1 MEKVLSSIR
10 ELSSKG
16 SIVNWFPNIREDLK
30 TYQGD
35 WTCQGFWIMTVYRFG
50 RWRYSISNPFLRKPF
65 SFLYKVMFKV
75 IQILTGTE
83 LPCEVAVGRGFRIDH
98 CAGIVISGFASF
110 GEHCILRNGVTVG
123 LRRVTEPSAPK
134 VGNYVDIGAGAK
146 ILGNI
151 TIGDHVTVGANAVVL
166 EDVPSHSIAV
176 GVPAKIIKRNGYE
189 L

>member
-1 MEKVLSSIR
+1 MEKVLPSIH
-10 ELSSKG
+10 ELSTKG
-16 SIVNWFPNIREDLK
+16 MLVNWFANIREDLK

-35 WTCQGFWIMTVYRFG
+35 WTCQGFWVMAVYRFG
-50 RWRYSISNPFLRKPF
+50 RWRYAISNPFLRKPF
-65 SFLYKVMFKV
+65 SFLYKVMFKA

-110 GEHCILRNGVTVG
+110 GEHCVLRNGVTVG
-123 LRRVTEPSAPK
+123 LRRVTEPSAPQ

-176 GVPAKIIKRNGYE
+176 GVPAQIVKRSGYE